1 MEYQVWVNGEFVPR
15 NEAKIGLTDRGF
27 RLGDVVFDTSRTF
40 NGKVFRLEDHIDR
53 LYRSLTYVRIDPGM
67 TKEEMIDVTLD
78 VVQRNESVR
87 EPGDDYMIS
96 QFITRGEGGRSALP
110 MTPNIIVWVDPL
122 DHPRMAPL
130 YSDGAHVVIPK
141 IRSYPS
147 DALDP
152 KIKHYSRLNFVLAEL
167 EATDIDPEA
176 FPVLTDANGNLTE
189 SIGSNFFI
197 VTDGK
202 IRTAGDSAILQG
214 VTRKVV
220 SELAEQLGIP
230 FIEENI
236 QPYDAY
242 TADEAFLATTPY
254 CVVPVG
260 RVDTRKVGEGV
271 PGPITQQLIAAFSEL
286 AGFDIVE
293 QSVTRAKALAAART

>member
-1 MEYQVWVNGEFVPR
+1 MEYQVWLNGEFMPR
-15 NEAKIGLTDRGF
+15 SEAKLGLTDRGL

-67 TKEEMIDVTLD
+67 TKDEMIDITLD
-78 VVQRNESVR
+78 VVQRNESIR
-87 EPGDDYMIS
+87 ETGDDYMVT
-96 QFITRGEGGRSALP
+96 QFVTRGEGGRSALALK
-110 MTPNIIVWVDPL
+110 PNIVVWIDPL
-122 DHPRMAPL
+122 DHTRMAPL

-167 EATDIDPEA
+167 EATDVDPEA
-176 FPVLTDANGNLTE
+176 FPVLTDARGNLTE

-214 VTRKVV
+214 VTRKVIG
-220 SELAEQLGIP
+220 ELAERLGIP
-230 FIEENI
+230 FIEEEI

-260 RVDTRKVGEGV
+260 RVDTRTVGEEV
-271 PGPITQQLIAAFSEL
+271 PGPITQQLMAAFSEL

-293 QSVTRAKALAAART
+293 QSINRARALAVAR

>member
-1 MEYQVWVNGEFVPR
+1 MEYQVWLNGEFMPR
-15 NEAKIGLTDRGF
+15 SEAKLGLTDRGL

-67 TKEEMIDVTLD
+67 TKDEMIDITLD
-78 VVQRNESVR
+78 VVQRNESIR
-87 EPGDDYMIS
+87 ETGDDYMVT
-96 QFITRGEGGRSALP
+96 QFVTRGEGGRSALALK
-110 MTPNIIVWVDPL
+110 PNIVVWIDPL
-122 DHPRMAPL
+122 DHARMAPL

-167 EATDIDPEA
+167 EATDVDPEA
-176 FPVLTDANGNLTE
+176 FPVLTDARGNLTE

-197 VTDGK
+197 VTDGV
-202 IRTAGDSAILQG
+202 IRTPTDRSILQG
-214 VTRKVV
+214 VSRLDIFD
-220 SELAEQLGIP
+220 LAKGLGIP
-230 FIEENI
+230 VSEEDL

-242 TADEAFLATTPY
+242 TADEAFLTNTIY
-254 CVVPVG
+254 CALPVSRIDNRSLG
-260 RVDTRKVGEGV
+260 SEV
-271 PGPITQQLIAAFSEL
+271 PGPVVQRILAAWSETV
-286 AGFDIVE
+286 GVDIVD
-293 QSVTRAKALAAART
+293 QALHQAGSKA